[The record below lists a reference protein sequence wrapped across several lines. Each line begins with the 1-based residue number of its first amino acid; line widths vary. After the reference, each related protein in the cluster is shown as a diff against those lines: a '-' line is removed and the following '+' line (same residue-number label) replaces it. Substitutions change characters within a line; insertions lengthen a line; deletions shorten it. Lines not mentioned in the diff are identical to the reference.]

1 MNKREELEG
10 HWTVT
15 GGMSGLII
23 PPPEQLG
30 HGEAVNALPASATRC
45 GT

>member
-1 MNKREELEG
+1 MNNCEELEG
-10 HWTVT
+10 QWTVT

-23 PPPEQLG
+23 PPSSWDT
-30 HGEAVNALPASATRC
+30 EAVNALPASATRC